1 MITETKRIVCSLY
14 SFFKYMYIIMFVSY
28 TRLCNIVYVIKK
40 VGWGLGQL
48 MGVAHNR
55 TRARAL

>member
-1 MITETKRIVCSLY
+1 
-14 SFFKYMYIIMFVSY
+14 MFVSY